1 MENSE
6 VVDYAELLKERFSE
20 VTPHT
25 FYRELFPEGSLSPSF
40 PCPKGQYA
48 GMAIRIKA
56 DGANERRP
64 VLDDLQTIEWLRLS
78 DDFCVLSPLSYAGK
92 TQRKRFAHALY
103 AVVIDLDGLKVKDGQ
118 PKGLEA
124 VLAMAGKEGGIP
136 QPSHIVASG
145 TGLHLYYMLA
155 EPFLMFPDAAD
166 ELADMRRTLTRM
178 IWNPQVTDLCK
189 NIQYEGV
196 VQGFR
201 MVGTMTKVGT
211 RVRAFRTGERVSMD
225 YLRSFTDGLHLVKPR
240 MRRETVP
247 LSEAKEK
254 WPEWY
259 EKRVVQGVPRKAWR
273 CKRDL
278 YEWWKARMKDE
289 GSYGHRYWCMLA
301 LGTYAKKCGI
311 PRDELERDAEA
322 LRVELNKKPAAD
334 ELTKKQVAEAL
345 TACRAGMVTYPIDEI
360 IDKTG
365 IEFEKN
371 KRNGLKQEQHLY
383 LARRRKEDMKAIGL
397 PMKNPEGR
405 PKGSGTKADL
415 IRAYAAEHPDAS
427 HAAIAKALG
436 VSRTTVIKWLKPAAD
451 DDHAEV
457 ATEE

>member
-6 VVDYAELLKERFSE
+6 VINYAELLKERFPE
-20 VTPHT
+20 VTPRA
-25 FYRELFPEGSLSPSF
+25 FYRELFPEGSLSKIF
-40 PCPKGQYA
+40 PCPKGCYA
-48 GMAIRIKA
+48 GMAVRIKA
-56 DGANERRP
+56 DGTNERRP
-64 VLDDLQTIEWLRLS
+64 VLDDLQAIEWLRLS

-118 PKGLEA
+118 PKGFEA

-145 TGLHLYYMLA
+145 TGLHLYYMFD
-155 EPFLMFPDAAD
+155 EPFLMFPGAAD

-178 IWNPQVTDLCK
+178 IWNPQVTDLWK
-189 NIQYEGV
+189 NIQYEGI

-211 RVRAFRTGERVSMD
+211 RVRAFRTGEHVSMD
-225 YLRSFTDGLHLVKPR
+225 YLRSFTEGLSLVKPR

-247 LSEAKEK
+247 LAEAKEK

-259 EKRVVQGVPRKAWR
+259 EKRVVQGVPSNSWR
-273 CKRDL
+273 CKRAL
-278 YEWWKARMKDE
+278 YDWWREKMKAE
-289 GSYGHRYWCMLA
+289 GTFGHRYWCMVALA
-301 LGTYAKKCGI
+301 TYAQKCGI

-322 LRVELNKKPAAD
+322 LRVALNRKPAAD
-334 ELTKKQVAEAL
+334 ELKKKEVEAAL

-360 IDKTG
+360 MDKTG
-365 IEFEKN
+365 IDIEKN
-371 KRNGLKQEQHLY
+371 VRHGRKQVDHLRRCRALQAVDYPNGEWRGK
-383 LARRRKEDMKAIGL
+383 
-397 PMKNPEGR
+397 GR

-415 IRAYAAEHPDAS
+415 IRTYAAEHPDAS

-436 VSRTTVIKWLKPAAD
+436 VSRTTVIKWLKP
-451 DDHAEV
+451 EN
-457 ATEE
+457 